1 MISFSK
7 NKSFESLYDEL
18 IADINADLQRAL
30 VEMVSLMVEQSPVDT
45 GRFISNWYALI
56 DKEGSETDSSKTT
69 GGSLALSEMVK
80 VIEQYSISE
89 NEFIYIYNNV
99 YSDKNSQF
107 YAATVAWDPTRKTAQ
122 DILDAG
128 ENRFAG
134 II

>member
-18 IADINADLQRAL
+18 VVGIDEDLQNAL
-30 VEMVSLMVEQSPVDT
+30 VQMVSLFIDQSPEDT
-45 GRFISNWYALI
+45 GRFVSNWYALI
-56 DKEGSETDSSKTT
+56 DKEGSETDPSKKS
-69 GGSLALSEMVK
+69 GGSVALSEMIS
-80 VIEQYSISE
+80 VIKKYSISK

-99 YSDKNSQF
+99 YSDTSSQF

-134 II
+134 MI